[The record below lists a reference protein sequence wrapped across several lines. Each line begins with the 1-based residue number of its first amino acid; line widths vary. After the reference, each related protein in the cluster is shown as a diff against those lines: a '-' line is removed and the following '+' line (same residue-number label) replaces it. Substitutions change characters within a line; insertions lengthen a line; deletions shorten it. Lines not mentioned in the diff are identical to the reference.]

1 MYLEL
6 VCLCGMT
13 KNLDDILVPISGASN
28 FLAKDPSLE
37 TAFQR
42 HWNFCAKYLS
52 DSLRCLMTYEYS
64 STILDE
70 SPSSEIMFLKPYKG
84 DFLELS
90 TLCMWGRTLPFHSF
104 TLFFCDLPLLEMCT
118 DPPKTNMWTRSV
130 CGFFLTYIGFYENNC
145 FGSNGCNFHNYF
157 RLDTLTQSHCQT
169 LLVLD
174 VLRMDGM

>member
-1 MYLEL
+1 
-6 VCLCGMT
+6 MT
-13 KNLDDILVPISGASN
+13 FLVPILGASD

-42 HWNFCAKYLS
+42 HWNFCPKYLS
-52 DSLRCLMTYEYS
+52 DSLRCFDDSWMFKCHS
-64 STILDE
+64 WWE
-70 SPSSEIMFLKPYKG
+70 SKLRNNVSEALKG

-145 FGSNGCNFHNYF
+145 FGSNGCDFHNYF